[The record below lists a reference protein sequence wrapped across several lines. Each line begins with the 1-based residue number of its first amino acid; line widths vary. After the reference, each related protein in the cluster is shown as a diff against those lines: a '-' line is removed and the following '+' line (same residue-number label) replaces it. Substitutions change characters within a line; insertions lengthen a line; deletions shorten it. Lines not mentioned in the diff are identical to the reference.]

1 MNWMNWIPQL
11 KQYSKKLMSKS
22 NTDHW
27 NFQVSMHIKCNL
39 KIGCFICNNMDECQ
53 KHQAAWKN
61 QKTDKREFWS
71 TEVDSGSVFIQ
82 KIWIVC

>member
-1 MNWMNWIPQL
+1 
-11 KQYSKKLMSKS
+11 MSKS

-27 NFQVSMHIKCNL
+27 NFQGFMHIKCNF

-61 QKTDKREFWS
+61 QKTNKREL
-71 TEVDSGSVFIQ
+71 
-82 KIWIVC
+82 